1 MTYRIEI
8 AADTLTELAGKVM
21 SLAVKLNGEVAAD
34 APAAP
39 KKEAAKK
46 APADPTPAPK
56 SAAPVEAIESQPTTP
71 EASST
76 PAPAASVSN
85 TPAIS
90 ADVLRDLVLRVVA
103 AKGRETCEEVLSRF
117 GLAKASDVAAE
128 QAAELVAAL
137 EEQL

>member
-39 KKEAAKK
+39 KKEAATK
-46 APADPTPAPK
+46 APVDPTPAPK
-56 SAAPVEAIESQPTTP
+56 SAAPAEAIESQPTTP

-76 PAPAASVSN
+76 PVASVSN
-85 TPAIS
+85 VS